1 MNKDLEIYEKQGL
14 GNSLGF
20 GKSPA
25 LAIIDFV
32 NGFNDPNIFGGG
44 NIPSA
49 IKMTKE
55 LLDICRNKKIPIA
68 FTRIIYNEN
77 ENDIGVFAKKA
88 PKLKTLTLSNP
99 LSHIVSELEP
109 IKGEQIIDKT
119 DASAFHST
127 GLLRWLIN
135 NTVDTLII
143 AGCTT
148 SGCVRATAVD
158 ACAYNF
164 IPIIV
169 SDCVGDRAI
178 GPHNSSLF
186 DLEQKYSDVVSLNN
200 IKEYL
205 SNIEN

>member
-1 MNKDLEIYEKQGL
+1 MNRDLEIYEKQGL
-14 GNSLGF
+14 GNSLGY
-20 GKSPA
+20 GESPA
-25 LAIIDFV
+25 LVIIDFV

-55 LLDICRNKKIPIA
+55 LLDLCRNKKIPIT

-77 ENDIGVFAKKA
+77 ENNAGVFAKKA

-99 LSHIVSELEP
+99 LSHVVSELEP

-127 GLLRWLIN
+127 GLIKWLIFN
-135 NTVDTLII
+135 NIDTLII
-143 AGCTT
+143 SGCTT
-148 SGCVRATAVD
+148 SGCVRATTVD
-158 ACAYNF
+158 ACAYNY
-164 IPIIV
+164 IPIVV

-186 DLEQKYSDVVSLNN
+186 DLEQKYSDVVNL
-200 IKEYL
+200 IDVRKYL
-205 SNIEN
+205 SGLVN

>member
-1 MNKDLEIYEKQGL
+1 MNTDLEIYRKQGL
-14 GNSLGF
+14 GKSLGF
-20 GKSPA
+20 GKKPA
-25 LAIIDFV
+25 LIIIDFV
-32 NGFNDPNIFGGG
+32 NGFNDSSIFGGG

-49 IKMTKE
+49 IKKTKD
-55 LLDICRNKKIPIA
+55 LLSLCRNNKIPIA
-68 FTRIIYNEN
+68 FTRIIYSEN
-77 ENDIGVFAKKA
+77 QSDAGIFAKKA

-99 LSHIVSELEP
+99 LSQIVPELRP
-109 IKGEQIIDKT
+109 IEGEQIIDKT

-186 DLEQKYSDVVSLNN
+186 DLEQKYSDVVSLND
-200 IKEYL
+200 IRKYL
-205 SNIEN
+205 SKIEN